1 MLFRSGSIGQVR
13 ETVREMDTMTQQN
26 AAMVEESNAAAHELA
41 RAAEELRRL
50 VSRFRT
56 SGYDGRAECS
66 PPVLR
71 VA

>member
-1 MLFRSGSIGQVR
+1 SRVSSSFAHL
-13 ETVREMDTMTQQN
+13 DTMTQQN

-56 SGYDGRAECS
+56 SGYDGRAERS
-66 PPVLR
+66 PPTLR